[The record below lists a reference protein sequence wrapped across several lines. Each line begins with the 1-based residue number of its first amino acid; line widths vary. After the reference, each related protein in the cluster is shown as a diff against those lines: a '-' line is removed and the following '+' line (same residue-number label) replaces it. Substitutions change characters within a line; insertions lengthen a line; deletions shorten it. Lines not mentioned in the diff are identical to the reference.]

1 MYNVTIKNKT
11 TYLKNS
17 ENSIS
22 KISTYYDMKNHYLY
36 LNGINFSEPIYIEI
50 DCRDPFANSDLDE
63 SSIKIIINFYPE
75 YFI

>member
-22 KISTYYDMKNHYLY
+22 TIKTNYDMKNHYLY
-36 LNGINFSEPIYIEI
+36 LNGINFSEPIYIAI

-75 YFI
+75 CFI